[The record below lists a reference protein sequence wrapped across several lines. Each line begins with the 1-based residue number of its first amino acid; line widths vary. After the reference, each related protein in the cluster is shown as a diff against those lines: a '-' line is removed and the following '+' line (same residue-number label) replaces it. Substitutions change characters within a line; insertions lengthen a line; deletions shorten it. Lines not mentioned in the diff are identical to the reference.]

1 MLKKDLYSN
10 FLLVA
15 HIEGISYLLLLFLAM
30 PLKYFF
36 NMPEAVRYTGM
47 AHGLL
52 FVLYML
58 LLIYCMS
65 QYNWNVKKGIIA
77 FVAALLPF
85 ATFYLNKWLG
95 GK

>member
-1 MLKKDLYSN
+1 MLKKDLYTN

-36 NMPEAVRYTGM
+36 NMPEAVRYIGM

-58 LLIYCMS
+58 LLVYCMA
-65 QYNWNVKKGIIA
+65 QYNWNIKKGIIA
-77 FVAALLPF
+77 FVAAILPL